1 MTRRTR
7 SMLVDASIG
16 KIFTNTNQITPTD
29 PSKLIAGT
37 RLLSASIANRV
48 ITAARITNNL
58 GGKMEGLRFISG
70 AVITSTTVSLTTAAS
85 GQPLKFDIRVG
96 TSYDTSTII
105 LSDELLPNVKQK
117 LLTTVITVPSNN
129 SIYVDITQIGSVGP
143 GRGFGL
149 QFTYFA
155 GLQ

>member
-7 SMLVDASIG
+7 SMLLDASIG

-37 RLLSASIANRV
+37 RLLSASIVNRG
-48 ITAARITNNL
+48 ISSARITNNL
-58 GGKMEGLRFISG
+58 SGKAEGLRFISG
-70 AVITSTTVSLTTAAS
+70 AVITSTTVSLTTATL
-85 GQPLKFDIRVG
+85 GQSLKFDIRVG

-105 LSDELLPNVKQK
+105 LSDELLPSVKTK
-117 LLTTVITVPSNN
+117 LLTTVISVPSNN
-129 SIYVDITQIGSVGP
+129 SLYVDIIQVGTINT
-143 GRGFGL
+143 GRSFGL

-155 GLQ
+155 GL